1 MYNLHS
7 SNYSS
12 ISFISW
18 NKWDPF
24 ICNWLVHL
32 RTSLH
37 SIAWCQMLSL
47 VPIVTQRNE
56 IINNMKIYT
65 YVKKKLLY
73 KKVFY
78 SLRKEKARLDKSY
91 TTTLRKGMTMQYQLP
106 KICRIKFQFQKKK
119 MNEWVNEWKSFV
131 NTQRFVGS
139 WLGFR
144 TGNAP
149 CPHLCCQSHW
159 GYPDISQNET
169 HSNRAARTVQCLC
182 ICGLFCINKLDFDFF
197 WSWKLK
203 WQFILEAAVL
213 NFFF

>member
-1 MYNLHS
+1 
-7 SNYSS
+7 
-12 ISFISW
+12 
-18 NKWDPF
+18 
-24 ICNWLVHL
+24 
-32 RTSLH
+32 
-37 SIAWCQMLSL
+37 
-47 VPIVTQRNE
+47 
-56 IINNMKIYT
+56 
-65 YVKKKLLY
+65 
-73 KKVFY
+73 
-78 SLRKEKARLDKSY
+78 
-91 TTTLRKGMTMQYQLP
+91 MTMQYQLP

-169 HSNRAARTVQCLC
+169 HSNRAARTVQWLC

-197 WSWKLK
+197 LAMKTYLTIYFGGCSSKFLLLK
-203 WQFILEAAVL
+203 KNFLAAPLAVSDK
-213 NFFF
+213 